1 MYFIEA
7 VLHIRTRMSLGR
19 AIYCEATY
27 YGIPYLKNIGVLWR
41 ASLHYAR
48 RGVPPFIFG
57 RADSVRMILSPGWV
71 AAYTIR

>member
-27 YGIPYLKNIGVLWR
+27 YGILEEHWR
-41 ASLHYAR
+41 LVAR
-48 RGVPPFIFG
+48 
-57 RADSVRMILSPGWV
+57 
-71 AAYTIR
+71 